1 MPDAN
6 ETRQMPMQTLD
17 AVFLSQ
23 TAHADNRTID
33 VQWYSGATVERFD
46 WLSGKS
52 YLLRFEMTEQACDL
66 SRLNKGAN
74 LLNSHSNYDIRDILG
89 VVEKA
94 WLQDGR
100 GMATVRFSARPDV
113 EPLWQDVKSGVIRNI
128 SMGASANKYVVD
140 EKGPDGKELWT
151 ATKWQPMEI
160 SLVSVPADADAST
173 RLSANQPLYPC
184 LLQRLQ
190 QASQPEDKTMPEQNL
205 SQNPATG
212 TEQNPAPASAA
223 PAQQP
228 LAAQPS
234 LEVALAAERE
244 RTAQILKS
252 ARALNLDQKL
262 ADEMIKTGLSL
273 EAAKLRMFDLAAEAG
288 EASQIRLHA
297 AAEIQPLSAVD
308 PNLPVEQRCKAEWD
322 SKAELR
328 AEFGGD
334 FQSYLAFQKY
344 DSAGLINRK
353 IAA

>member
-1 MPDAN
+1 MPSAN
-6 ETRQMPMQTLD
+6 QETRQMPMQTLD
-17 AVFLSQ
+17 AVFLSR
-23 TAHADNRTID
+23 TANTESRTID
-33 VQWYSGATVERFD
+33 VQWYSGATVERYD
-46 WLSGKS
+46 YRSGKG
-52 YLLRFEMTEQACDL
+52 YFLRFEMTEQACDL

-74 LLNSHSNYDIRDILG
+74 LLNSHFQWDLNSILG

-94 WLQDGR
+94 WLQDGK
-100 GMATVRFSARPDV
+100 GMATVRFSTRPDV
-113 EPLWQDVKSGVIRNI
+113 EPFWQDVKNGVIRNI
-128 SMGASANKYVVD
+128 SMGASASEYAIDKN
-140 EKGPDGKELWT
+140 GPGGAELWT

-190 QASQPEDKTMPEQNL
+190 QASQQEDKPMPEQNL
-205 SQNPATG
+205 TQNNPEA
-212 TEQNPAPASAA
+212 NPAPAAS
-223 PAQQP
+223 AQQS
-228 LAAQPS
+228 LAAHPS
-234 LEVALAAERE
+234 LEVAIAAERE

-297 AAEIQPLSAVD
+297 AAENQPNAAVD
-308 PNLPVEQRCKAEWD
+308 PSLPVEQRCKAEWD
-322 SKAELR
+322 SKPELR

-334 FQSYLAFQKY
+334 FPSYLAYQKAEE
-344 DSAGLINRK
+344 AGWINK
-353 IAA
+353 KAA